1 MYPCVLGLAMEA
13 GHHPN
18 IVWIVIDA
26 LRADHTTM
34 DGYERNTTPNIQ
46 AIADEAQ
53 GTAVSNCFSHA
64 IATRPSVSSMLTGV
78 YPSAH
83 GVNMIENAIPS
94 ELQTVPELLSEAGY
108 QSVAISRN
116 SHVSRATGLHR
127 GFDEFD
133 WFGSVSSLLETVD
146 IDILLKYLLG
156 IRNHSVGFSTDLVDH
171 SIAYIVNELAKRN
184 IRRLNQ
190 DANPYFMFLHYLGPH
205 DPYLPP
211 IPYQERYL
219 ADLGVD
225 RKTAIQVVNHVKEH
239 NWEYNT
245 GKLELTEE
253 ESEILR
259 AMYDAEVAYTD
270 ACVGE
275 LFDFITE
282 QDSPNE
288 TLFIITADHGELL
301 GERNVIG
308 HEFHL
313 DDALLNVPLVI
324 HGPGSEHVQ
333 SDALVQHIDLVKTLV
348 EDISGEVE
356 QLQGVDLVSD
366 ERDWIV
372 SERCQ
377 PLDFDD
383 LTDINPDFD
392 PSSIHGDSMRALRTR
407 EFKLIRS
414 ATETDLYKLPDEDTD
429 LSAER
434 SVITTQLRD
443 ELEQWQETFGQ
454 PIGTAREANLSAD
467 MKQQLTD
474 LGYLV
479 D

>member
-1 MYPCVLGLAMEA
+1 MYLCDLLVAMEA
-13 GHHPN
+13 GHRPN
-18 IVWIVIDA
+18 IIWIVIDA
-26 LRADHTTM
+26 LRADHTPM
-34 DGYERNTTPNIQ
+34 GGYERNTTPNIQ
-46 AIADEAQ
+46 AIAGETQ
-53 GTAVSNCFSHA
+53 GISVSNCFSHA

-83 GVNMIENAIPS
+83 GVNMIENAIPD

-127 GFDEFD
+127 GFDQFD

-146 IDILLKYLLG
+146 IDILFKYLLG

-184 IRRLNQ
+184 IQRMSR
-190 DANPYFMFLHYLGPH
+190 DSNPYFMFLHYLGPH

-219 ADLGVD
+219 ADIGVD
-225 RKTAIQVVNHVKEH
+225 RKKALQVVNQVKEH

-253 ESEILR
+253 ESDILT

-275 LFDFITE
+275 LFDFVTA

-313 DDALLNVPLVI
+313 DDSLLNVPLVI
-324 HGPGSEHVQ
+324 HGPGTERLQ

-348 EDISGEVE
+348 KEISGGVQ
-356 QLQGVDLVSD
+356 QLQGVDLLSD
-366 ERDWIV
+366 ERDWVV

-383 LTDINPDFD
+383 LTHINPDFD
-392 PSSIHGDSMRALRTR
+392 PSSVHGDNMRAFRTR
-407 EFKLIRS
+407 EFKLIHS
-414 ATETDLYKLPDEDTD
+414 DTGTELYKLPDENTD
-429 LSAER
+429 ISEARPE
-434 SVITTQLRD
+434 ITTQLRD

-454 PIGTAREANLSAD
+454 PIGTAREANFSAD